1 MKIWDRN
8 TQTHRFVISL
18 YVTLYMMKKLFPE
31 RGEDINFQ
39 VPISKRDG
47 KISVDFCFAFIY
59 NVCTDGNF
67 RFYSE

>member
-1 MKIWDRN
+1 
-8 TQTHRFVISL
+8 
-18 YVTLYMMKKLFPE
+18 MMKKLFPE